1 MADPTRGRD
10 PRLTRAV
17 APGMANELDVDE
29 FVRQM
34 LASEQLPMASPRPA
48 AVSGRPMTA
57 ATPPQRTNPWSGTRS
72 RRQVP
77 PAGAMGL

>member
-17 APGMANELDVDE
+17 APGMANEADVDE
-29 FVRQM
+29 FVRLM
-34 LASEQLPMASPRPA
+34 LASEQLPMASPRPE
-48 AVSGRPMTA
+48 AVSGRPMTP
-57 ATPPQRTNPWSGTRS
+57 ATPPQRSNLWADTRK